1 MISLNIASL
10 RIGYINLI
18 MNEGEWLMKVIF
30 LDIDGVL
37 NSKGTSTLDDTYI
50 SRLKEIVK
58 ATDAKIVL
66 SSSWK
71 DVIYNP
77 ETYNDTDRKMLDT
90 LMNMDGLPFAGVLP
104 DINEDKREL
113 EISEWLRDRK
123 GKVES
128 FVILD
133 DLPYKFKE
141 YFPNNF
147 IKTGGYLLGGLSEE
161 NVKEAIRILNKED

>member
-1 MISLNIASL
+1 MISLNIAIL

-90 LMNMDGLPFAGVLP
+90 LMNMDGLPFAGYYQ
-104 DINEDKREL
+104 I
-113 EISEWLRDRK
+113 
-123 GKVES
+123 
-128 FVILD
+128 
-133 DLPYKFKE
+133 
-141 YFPNNF
+141 
-147 IKTGGYLLGGLSEE
+147 
-161 NVKEAIRILNKED
+161 